1 MKTSITIKETKQTI
15 ANKPESYSKYINT
28 LNADM
33 QRADRIGGINLA
45 KACYEAKEHIKGGE
59 WEDYTTI
66 KSFAE
71 NTLDIKPARVAQL
84 IKGYEVIGEL
94 YNYLHEE
101 CEDEDEQK
109 AIQNIMETYTI
120 SHYYELRNIDP
131 YTIGAYALDEF
142 ITPDM
147 SVAELKKFVS
157 EIKRPSDED
166 EQDEQGENGEDE
178 QDENG
183 EDEQNEQD
191 ENPEIIVKN
200 ADEAELLYKTVLQM
214 ISEGKTLKIDI
225 DTI

>member
-15 ANKPESYSKYINT
+15 ANKPESYSNYINT

-84 IKGYEVIGEL
+84 IKGYDVISNL

-109 AIQNIMETYTI
+109 ALKAIMESYTI
-120 SHYYELRNIDP
+120 SHYYELRVENCYNI
-131 YTIGAYALDEF
+131 GSLAVNNH

-147 SVAELKKFVS
+147 SVSELKKFLA
-157 EIKRPSDED
+157 ELH
-166 EQDEQGENGEDE
+166 EQDEQDSEDGEDE
-178 QDENG
+178 NGGQDEQ
-183 EDEQNEQD
+183 DEQD
-191 ENPEIIVKN
+191 ENPEIIIKN

>member
-1 MKTSITIKETKQTI
+1 MKTSITIKETKQAI

-84 IKGYEVIGEL
+84 IKGYDVIGNL

-101 CEDEDEQK
+101 CDSEDEQNALK
-109 AIQNIMETYTI
+109 EIMESYTI
-120 SHYYELRNIDP
+120 THYYELRNIDP
-131 YTIGAYALDEF
+131 YTIGGYALGGF
-142 ITPDM
+142 ITPEM
-147 SVAELKKFVS
+147 SVAELKKFVA
-157 EIKRPSDED
+157 ELNANVD
-166 EQDEQGENGEDE
+166 
-178 QDENG
+178 

-191 ENPEIIVKN
+191 
-200 ADEAELLYKTVLQM
+200 
-214 ISEGKTLKIDI
+214 
-225 DTI
+225 

>member
-1 MKTSITIKETKQTI
+1 MKTSITIKETKQAI

-84 IKGYEVIGEL
+84 IKGYDVIGSL

-101 CEDEDEQK
+101 CDSEDEQK
-109 AIQNIMETYTI
+109 AIEEIMEAYTI
-120 SHYYELRNIDP
+120 THYYELRNIDP
-131 YTIGAYALDEF
+131 YNIGAYALGGF

-157 EIKRPSDED
+157 EINANVDEDSEDSEDSED
-166 EQDEQGENGEDE
+166 EQS
-178 QDENG
+178 
-183 EDEQNEQD
+183 

>member
-1 MKTSITIKETKQTI
+1 MKTSITIKETNQTI
-15 ANKPESYSKYINT
+15 ANKPESYSNYINK

-33 QRADRIGGINLA
+33 QRADRIGSINLA
-45 KACYEAKEHIKGGE
+45 KACYEAKERIKGGE

-71 NTLDIKPARVAQL
+71 NTLNIKPARVAQL
-84 IKGYEVIGEL
+84 IKGYEVIGAL

-101 CEDEDEQK
+101 CENEDEQN
-109 AIQNIMETYTI
+109 AITEIMENYTI
-120 SHYYELRNIDP
+120 SHYYELRNVNP
-131 YTIGAYALDEF
+131 YNIGAYALGGF

-157 EIKRPSDED
+157 EINANVD
-166 EQDEQGENGEDE
+166 ENGEDE
-178 QDENG
+178 QDEQDEG
-183 EDEQNEQD
+183 ENSEDEQD

-225 DTI
+225 DAI

>member
-15 ANKPESYSKYINT
+15 ANKPESYSNYINT

-59 WEDYTTI
+59 WENYTTI

-84 IKGYEVIGEL
+84 IKGYDVIGSL

-109 AIQNIMETYTI
+109 ALKAIMESYTI
-120 SHYYELRNIDP
+120 THYYELRNIDP
-131 YTIGAYALDEF
+131 YTIGGYAVDNS

-147 SVAELKKFVS
+147 SVAELKKFLS
-157 EIKRPSDED
+157 ELNANADED
-166 EQDEQGENGEDE
+166 EGENGED
-178 QDENG
+178 DD
-183 EDEQNEQD
+183 EDEGENDED

-200 ADEAELLYKTVLQM
+200 AEQAELLYKTVLQM
-214 ISEGKTLKIDI
+214 INEGKTLKIDI

>member
-1 MKTSITIKETKQTI
+1 MKTSITIKETKQAI
-15 ANKPESYSKYINT
+15 ANKPESYSNYINT

-59 WEDYTTI
+59 WENYTTI

-84 IKGYEVIGEL
+84 IKGYEVVGNL
-94 YNYLHEE
+94 YNYIHEE

-109 AIQNIMETYTI
+109 AIESIMESYTI
-120 SHYYELRNIDP
+120 SHYYELRVENCYNIGSLAVNN
-131 YTIGAYALDEF
+131 Y

-147 SVAELKKFVS
+147 SVSELKKFLA
-157 EIKRPSDED
+157 ELH
-166 EQDEQGENGEDE
+166 EQDEDGEDE

-183 EDEQNEQD
+183 EQDEQD

-214 ISEGKTLKIDI
+214 ISDGKTLKIDI

>member
-15 ANKPESYSKYINT
+15 ANKPESYSNYINT

-84 IKGYEVIGEL
+84 IKGYEVIGNL

-109 AIQNIMETYTI
+109 AIEAIMESYTI
-120 SHYYELRNIDP
+120 SHYYELRVENCYNI
-131 YTIGAYALDEF
+131 GSLAVNNH

-147 SVAELKKFVS
+147 SVAELKKFLA
-157 EIKRPSDED
+157 ELNANADED
-166 EQDEQGENGEDE
+166 DGNGEGDENDEDGENDE
-178 QDENG
+178 
-183 EDEQNEQD
+183 D

-214 ISEGKTLKIDI
+214 ISEGKTLKIGI

>member
-1 MKTSITIKETKQTI
+1 MKTSITIKETKQAI

-84 IKGYEVIGEL
+84 IKGYDVIGNL

-101 CEDEDEQK
+101 CDSEDEQNALK
-109 AIQNIMETYTI
+109 EIMESYTI
-120 SHYYELRNIDP
+120 THYYELRNIDP
-131 YTIGAYALDEF
+131 YTIGGYALGGF
-142 ITPDM
+142 ITPEM
-147 SVAELKKFVS
+147 SVAELKKFLA
-157 EIKRPSDED
+157 ELNANADED
-166 EQDEQGENGEDE
+166 GEDGE
-178 QDENG
+178 DDENG
-183 EDEQNEQD
+183 EDGENNEG

-214 ISEGKTLKIDI
+214 ISDGKTLKIDI

>member
-15 ANKPESYSKYINT
+15 ANKPESYSNYINT

-59 WEDYTTI
+59 WENYTTI

-84 IKGYEVIGEL
+84 IKGYEVIGNL

-109 AIQNIMETYTI
+109 AIETIMESYTI
-120 SHYYELRNIDP
+120 SHYYELRVENCYNI
-131 YTIGAYALDEF
+131 GSLAVNNH

-147 SVAELKKFVS
+147 SVSELKKFLA
-157 EIKRPSDED
+157 ELH
-166 EQDEQGENGEDE
+166 EQDEDGEDE

-183 EDEQNEQD
+183 EQDEQDEQD

>member
-1 MKTSITIKETKQTI
+1 MKTSITIKETKQLI

-59 WEDYTTI
+59 WEEYTTI

-71 NTLDIKPARVAQL
+71 NTLDIKPARVTQL
-84 IKGYEVIGEL
+84 IKGYDVIGSL

-101 CEDEDEQK
+101 CDNEDEQK
-109 AIQNIMETYTI
+109 ALEEIMESYTI
-120 SHYYELRNIDP
+120 THYYELRNIDP
-131 YTIGAYALDEF
+131 YTIGGYALGGF

-147 SVAELKKFVS
+147 SIAELKKFVS
-157 EIKRPSDED
+157 EINANVDED
-166 EQDEQGENGEDE
+166 GEDE

-183 EDEQNEQD
+183 EDGEDEQD

>member
-1 MKTSITIKETKQTI
+1 MKTSITIKETKQAI

-84 IKGYEVIGEL
+84 IKGYDVIGEL

-101 CEDEDEQK
+101 CESEDEQK
-109 AIQNIMETYTI
+109 AIKEIMEAYTI
-120 SHYYELRNIDP
+120 THYYELRNIDP
-131 YTIGAYALDEF
+131 CTIGAYAVDEF
-142 ITPDM
+142 ITPEM

-157 EIKRPSDED
+157 ELNANVDEDIENDKDEQD
-166 EQDEQGENGEDE
+166 EQDEQGENS
-178 QDENG
+178 
-183 EDEQNEQD
+183 
-191 ENPEIIVKN
+191 EIIVKN

>member
-84 IKGYEVIGEL
+84 IKGYDVIGSL

-101 CEDEDEQK
+101 CDNEDEQK
-109 AIQNIMETYTI
+109 AIEEIMESYTI
-120 SHYYELRNIDP
+120 THYYELRNIDP
-131 YTIGAYALDEF
+131 YTIGGYALGGF

-157 EIKRPSDED
+157 EINANVDED
-166 EQDEQGENGEDE
+166 GEDGQDG

-183 EDEQNEQD
+183 EDGEDSED
-191 ENPEIIVKN
+191 ETPEIIVKN

>member
-1 MKTSITIKETKQTI
+1 MKTSITIKETKQAI
-15 ANKPESYSKYINT
+15 ANKPESYSNYINT

-59 WEDYTTI
+59 WENYTTI

-84 IKGYEVIGEL
+84 IKGYDVIGSL

-101 CEDEDEQK
+101 CDNEDEQK
-109 AIQNIMETYTI
+109 ALQEIMESYTI
-120 SHYYELRNIDP
+120 THYYELRNIDP
-131 YTIGAYALDEF
+131 YTIGGYALGGF

-147 SVAELKKFVS
+147 SVSELKKFLS
-157 EIKRPSDED
+157 EINANVDED
-166 EQDEQGENGEDE
+166 SEDE

-183 EDEQNEQD
+183 EQDEQDEQD